1 GFFNLNKCP
10 TAHVIAKPFGK
21 YLLSLISIYPFLF
34 LAFFDKAALYF
45 FAWLGFSANKIVS
58 INYLSF
64 RLFLMVINFSKI
76 LIIRSEERRVE
87 KEIKLQKEI
96 EDGKHKEVQKKKK
109 RI

>member
-1 GFFNLNKCP
+1 FFNLNKCP

-76 LIIRSEERRVE
+76 IIIYIDKTITLNIKFFTSIKRSILII
-87 KEIKLQKEI
+87 
-96 EDGKHKEVQKKKK
+96 
-109 RI
+109 